1 MAAIDLCMEIEMI
14 DHMIWIIEQWN
25 FDPIPDPFN
34 KTCRSI
40 YKVSATFN
48 TKLQKLTLD
57 TYQVA

>member
-14 DHMIWIIEQWN
+14 DHMILWIIEQWN

-34 KTCRSI
+34 KTCQLHSI
-40 YKVSATFN
+40 LTLSL
-48 TKLQKLTLD
+48 KLQKLTLD